1 MAGNNLH
8 VSDGVGVIN
17 TPTITGIRA
26 VGNNIIQCD
35 SLTHFP
41 TGKFYATTYG
51 TKADASGNTVVDEST
66 IQDFVGTALNNQ
78 ITIISFAPGYT
89 DKGNKAGDYV
99 VVKPTAASA
108 NDVADR
114 LDTTV
119 YDHALASVN
128 NENLSLLSPGV
139 VSGLA
144 ITAPASGTT
153 VSIGGSLTV
162 VDEAIVADT
171 NGKKSRIVSATK
183 AATQLNIAIPSMT
196 SGQSVNIA
204 IIAHKA
210 ATANNGTWA
219 YVAVPGTPATAGS
232 QQPPTKSQIES
243 VVPSGAN
250 GQFYAIIATAIVP
263 QGSSSITQD
272 MLSINNATMPSQSVA
287 GATMIDYVHQNNTQS
302 DIPSGW
308 SVNGSALFFK
318 NLDPDKKYLV
328 KYISSFGVYHI
339 NVDASSTTIVQWS
352 NDGNSWNNFG
362 EGSLN
367 TVRAASSGADDVC
380 RTHNADICFS
390 GKSQIYLRVDCLSSN
405 GILRYD
411 GGNTTAELYQVPN
424 GFIANI

>member
-35 SLTHFP
+35 SLAHFP

-51 TKADASGNTVVDEST
+51 TKTDTAGNIVVDEST
-66 IQDFVGTALNNQ
+66 IQDFVGAALNNQ
-78 ITIISFAPGYT
+78 ITILSFCPGYT

-210 ATANNGTWA
+210 STANNGTWA

-232 QQPPTKSQIES
+232 QLPPTKAQIES

-263 QGSSSITQD
+263 QGSSSITQG
-272 MLSINNATMPSQSVA
+272 MVSINNSAIPP
-287 GATMIDYVHQNNTQS
+287 QNVDWTAFPTIEKTLPS
-302 DIPSGW
+302 DITTGSMLDVILSVPHSELIVGARYKITATVLVNKGSTAIDSDMYLRHGTQAVTETAVSGSGW
-308 SVNGSALFFK
+308 GTNALQAVITYSSGGISLTG
-318 NLDPDKKYLV
+318 NSSGRT
-328 KYISSFGVYHI
+328 ISSAGT
-339 NVDASSTTIVQWS
+339 NLIV
-352 NDGNSWNNFG
+352 
-362 EGSLN
+362 E
-367 TVRAASSGADDVC
+367 
-380 RTHNADICFS
+380 
-390 GKSQIYLRVDCLSSN
+390 RV
-405 GILRYD
+405 G
-411 GGNTTAELYQVPN
+411 
-424 GFIANI
+424 

>member
-35 SLTHFP
+35 SLAHFP

-51 TKADASGNTVVDEST
+51 TKTDTAGNTVVDEST

-78 ITIISFAPGYT
+78 ITILSFCPGYT

-144 ITAPASGTT
+144 ITAPTSGTT

-210 ATANNGTWA
+210 STANNGTWA

-232 QQPPTKSQIES
+232 QLPPTKAQIES

-263 QGSSSITQD
+263 QGSSSITQG
-272 MLSINNATMPSQSVA
+272 MVSINNSAILAKAIDNTTSTAPDSNGWYVQNYGKYKRYFKDIRGTYNFPSGDSWPVISQPPADFTSSTRATMYGSISSGSGAIAMFLNPTISPDPQTNPILATSRNS
-287 GATMIDYVHQNNTQS
+287 GATMNSPYY
-302 DIPSGW
+302 
-308 SVNGSALFFK
+308 A
-318 NLDPDKKYLV
+318 
-328 KYISSFGVYHI
+328 HI
-339 NVDASSTTIVQWS
+339 
-352 NDGNSWNNFG
+352 
-362 EGSLN
+362 
-367 TVRAASSGADDVC
+367 
-380 RTHNADICFS
+380 
-390 GKSQIYLRVDCLSSN
+390 
-405 GILRYD
+405 ILETY
-411 GGNTTAELYQVPN
+411 
-424 GFIANI
+424 

>member
-17 TPTITGIRA
+17 TPTITSIRA

-35 SLTHFP
+35 SLAHFP

-51 TKADASGNTVVDEST
+51 TKTDTSGNTVVDEST

-78 ITIISFAPGYT
+78 ITIISFCPGYT

-119 YDHALASVN
+119 YDHALAVVN
-128 NENLSLLSPGV
+128 NENLSSRSPGV

-144 ITAPASGTT
+144 ITAPTSGTT

-171 NGKKSRIVSATK
+171 NGKKSRIASATK
-183 AATQLNIAIPSMT
+183 PATQLNIAIPSMT

-204 IIAHKA
+204 IIAHKS

-250 GQFYAIIATAIVP
+250 GQFYAIIGTAVVP
-263 QGSSSITQD
+263 QGASSITQG
-272 MLSINNATMPSQSVA
+272 MLTVNNATIPSQNVDFAKNTLFQGTAS
-287 GATMIDYVHQNNTQS
+287 GATSSITTKITAPAAGFVVGKM
-302 DIPSGW
+302 
-308 SVNGSALFFK
+308 
-318 NLDPDKKYLV
+318 YLAIAQFRR
-328 KYISSFGVYHI
+328 Y
-339 NVDASSTTIVQWS
+339 SSTTSDFDTYLSGGGMLNKEGVDTKGGWS
-352 NDGNSWNNFG
+352 YITLA
-362 EGSLN
+362 SLWRYTSGDV
-367 TVRAASSGADDVC
+367 TVSY
-380 RTHNADICFS
+380 
-390 GKSQIYLRVDCLSSN
+390 QSN
-405 GILRYD
+405 GAA
-411 GGNTTAELYQVPN
+411 NTNAWLEIYEI
-424 GFIANI
+424 G